1 MWHYVDTWWVDI
13 TVFSVRAAVMY
24 HYWAL
29 PSFPPQGRDTTDG
42 VLVCGGRCLC
52 CVQLYSVVFTVQCCV
67 QLYTTRGR
75 CLQGTPRPLIGS
87 GLTHLAS
94 HWSLIYTCTQL
105 CTVVQLL
112 SWTCINHQNVISL
125 TYSHASQKYELFRGH
140 INNLHLHVNWGKL
153 TNISTDDNILLR
165 VHSL

>member
-1 MWHYVDTWWVDI
+1 MR
-13 TVFSVRAAVMY
+13 TVKY
-24 HYWAL
+24 HYWHWAIEHCPHSL
-29 PSFPPQGRDTTDG
+29 PRVGTQLTECWCVEAG
-42 VLVCGGRCLC
+42 VSVVYNCTVLC
-52 CVQLYSVVFTVQCCV
+52 SQCSVVFTVQCCV

-153 TNISTDDNILLR
+153 TNISTDDHVLLS